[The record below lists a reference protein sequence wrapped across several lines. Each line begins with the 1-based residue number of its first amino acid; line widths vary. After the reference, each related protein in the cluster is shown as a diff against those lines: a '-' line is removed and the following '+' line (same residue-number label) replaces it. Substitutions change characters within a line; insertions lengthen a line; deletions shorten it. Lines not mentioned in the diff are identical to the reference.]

1 MTIVIDGTTGISGVD
16 GTASNPSYEGTDSN
30 TGIFYPAADTVAIA
44 TGGTEKVRVNNSG
57 TVSVTG
63 SVDVTR
69 SGGTVSTLTQTSA
82 TGYGLTIIPGA
93 DTTYQALTI
102 NNAANT
108 LNNIAMYGNGTAM
121 FAKTIGVGGA
131 APSLSGAGITFPAT
145 QSASSDANTLDDYEE
160 GTWTPSI
167 GGTATYAEQNGR
179 YTKIGRVVIVEYTLS
194 ITTRGTGST
203 TDISGLPFAIS
214 SNIQASGLLS
224 YYANLAVN
232 VLGISAYGFNAS
244 VFRFYG
250 RDTAGVSAN
259 GPLGIFGNGAYI
271 QGNLIYY
278 TT

>member
-1 MTIVIDGTTGISGVD
+1 MTIQGGSAAAPSLTFSGD
-16 GTASNPSYEGTDSN
+16 TN
-30 TGIFYPAADTVAIA
+30 TGIYSPGADTVAIA

-69 SGGTVSTLTQTSA
+69 SGGTVSTLIQTSA

-167 GGTATYAEQNGR
+167 GGTATYGDQIGR
-179 YTKIGRVVIVEYTLS
+179 YTKIGRLVIVDYILG

-203 TDISGLPFAIS
+203 TDVIGLPFPVGTV
-214 SNIQASGLLS
+214 QATGLLS
-224 YYANLAVN
+224 YYQGLAVN
-232 VLGISAYGFNAS
+232 VIGFAAYGFNSSA
-244 VFRFYG
+244 FRFYG
-250 RDTAGVSAN
+250 RDTAGVNAN

-271 QGNLIYY
+271 QGNLIYI